1 MMNDLSVMR
10 THKLFIGGAFPRSE
24 SGRTFE
30 LKGPKGTFIANIALA
45 SKKDAREAV
54 LSARSSFEKWSS
66 ATAYNR
72 GQVLYRVAEI
82 MQGRKNQ
89 FVEELVLL
97 GTAKRDAEKEVQ
109 SAIDRW
115 VWFAGWSDK
124 LAMVNGSANPVA
136 GNFFNFS
143 IPEPTGVVAI
153 IPEAKPALYSLVE
166 AIAAA
171 IVSGN
176 TCVVLVPK
184 NSSLVAI
191 SLAESL
197 ATSDVPGGVVN
208 ILTCDIA
215 EVAPHLASHL
225 DVNAIDLSGVNS
237 KDLAIDLEKA
247 AAENLKR
254 ILRPAKNQIEGLNR
268 IKMWLETKTV
278 WHPRGY

>member
-1 MMNDLSVMR
+1 MNDLSIMK
-10 THKLFIGGAFPRSE
+10 THKLFINGAFPRSE
-24 SGRTFE
+24 SGRTLE
-30 LKGPKGTFIANIALA
+30 LKSSKGQFIANLARA

-54 LSARSSFEKWSS
+54 LAARSGFQKWSI

-82 MQGRKNQ
+82 MQGRKDQ
-89 FVEELVLL
+89 FISELVTQ
-97 GTAKRDAEKEVQ
+97 GASKRDAEKEVQ
-109 SAIDRW
+109 NSIDRW
-115 VWFAGWSDK
+115 VWYAGWSDK

-143 IPEPTGVVAI
+143 VPEPTGIVAI
-153 IPEAKPALYSLVE
+153 IPESKPALYSLVE

-176 TCVVLVPK
+176 SCVVLVTK
-184 NSSLVAI
+184 NSALAAI

-197 ATSDVPGGVVN
+197 ATSDVPAGVVN

-215 EVAPHLASHL
+215 EVAPHLAAHS
-225 DVNAIDLSGVNS
+225 DVNAIDFTGVAN
-237 KDLAIDLEKA
+237 KELAIRLEKA

-254 ILRPAKNQIEGLNR
+254 VLRPTKTGTHGLNR
-268 IKMWLETKTV
+268 IKAWLEIKTV

>member
-1 MMNDLSVMR
+1 MNDLSIMR
-10 THKLFIGGAFPRSE
+10 THKLFINGNFPRSE

-30 LKGPKGTFIANIALA
+30 LKNSKGQFIANLAKA

-54 LSARSSFEKWSS
+54 LAARSGFEKWSAAS
-66 ATAYNR
+66 AYNR

-82 MQGRKNQ
+82 MQGRKDQ
-89 FVEELVLL
+89 FVSELVTQ
-97 GTAKRDAEKEVQ
+97 GSSKREAEKEAQ

-115 VWFAGWSDK
+115 VWYAGWSDK

-143 IPEPTGVVAI
+143 VPEPTGIVAI
-153 IPEAKPALYSLVE
+153 IPEAKPSLYALVE

-176 TCVVLVPK
+176 SCVVLVAK
-184 NSSLVAI
+184 NSGLVAI

-197 ATSDVPGGVVN
+197 ATSDVPAGVVN

-215 EVAPHLASHL
+215 EVAPHLAAHA
-225 DVNAIDLSGVNS
+225 DVNAIDLSGVAN
-237 KDLAIDLEKA
+237 KELAISLEKSG
-247 AAENLKR
+247 AENLKR
-254 ILRPAKNQIEGLNR
+254 ILRPAKTSNQGLNR
-268 IKMWLETKTV
+268 IKAWLEIKTV

>member
-1 MMNDLSVMR
+1 MNELSIMR

-30 LKGPKGTFIANIALA
+30 LKSPKGTFIANIAKA
-45 SKKDAREAV
+45 SKKDARDAV
-54 LSARSSFEKWSS
+54 LAARSGFEKWSTT
-66 ATAYNR
+66 TAYNR

-82 MQGRKNQ
+82 MQGRKKQ
-89 FVEELVLL
+89 FVDELVSL
-97 GTAKRDAEKEVQ
+97 GLSSRDAEKEVQ
-109 SAIDRW
+109 SSIDRW

-143 IPEPTGVVAI
+143 VPEPTGIVAI
-153 IPEAKPALYSLVE
+153 IPATKPALYSLVE
-166 AIAAA
+166 AVAAA

-176 TCVVLVPK
+176 TCLVLAPK
-184 NSSLVAI
+184 NSALVAV

-197 ATSDVPGGVVN
+197 ATSDVPAGVVN

-215 EVAPHLASHL
+215 EVAPHVASHS
-225 DVNAIDLSGVNS
+225 DVNAIDLSGVAS
-237 KDLAIDLEKA
+237 QELALELERA

-254 ILRPAKNQIEGLNR
+254 VLRPEKNQVTGLNR
-268 IKMWLETKTV
+268 IKFWLETKTV